1 MRLINITAK
10 INATIEENLRSQNY
24 SSSLCSRLRKRMGL
38 ITVNNEPKRI
48 VDVVTVGDT
57 ISIVLE
63 DAKIEPVIK
72 ANIPIKIVYEDED
85 LAIIDKQANL
95 AVINTRD
102 HYGKSLENALANI
115 WGDFVYRPVNR
126 LDRDT
131 SGLMIVA
138 KNQLAHSVLN
148 YAPIEKR
155 YLALVEGKL
164 EGEGD
169 IIAPIDREQDSII
182 KRCVRDS
189 GKYAE
194 THYKVI
200 QNYSTYTLV
209 ELVLKTGRTHQ
220 IRVHMAHIN
229 HPLLCDGIYNE
240 NAHDI
245 ILDNGFKLDRQAL
258 HASYLKFEHPIEKK
272 IIEISSKPD
281 FID

>member
-155 YLALVEGKL
+155 
-164 EGEGD
+164 
-169 IIAPIDREQDSII
+169 
-182 KRCVRDS
+182 
-189 GKYAE
+189 
-194 THYKVI
+194 
-200 QNYSTYTLV
+200 
-209 ELVLKTGRTHQ
+209 
-220 IRVHMAHIN
+220 
-229 HPLLCDGIYNE
+229 
-240 NAHDI
+240 
-245 ILDNGFKLDRQAL
+245 
-258 HASYLKFEHPIEKK
+258 
-272 IIEISSKPD
+272 
-281 FID
+281 